1 MVIFVYFN
9 ISCPMLLPHWWRIQF
24 CYGYSSYFVSKWP
37 VFTINIVALQKDAQN
52 VIFAASIP
60 NDYKVIIFDYGP
72 LFVLLYS

>member
-1 MVIFVYFN
+1 M
-9 ISCPMLLPHWWRIQF
+9 
-24 CYGYSSYFVSKWP
+24 SKWP

-52 VIFAASIP
+52 VIFAVSIP